1 MQLCRA
7 LRFSTSLVTVFIL
20 LASVSTIAA
29 QESGYEQQRKHAFE
43 LWEQNR
49 MTEAVPILESLA
61 KAKPEDVVVQE
72 RLGFALYVAAESI
85 TDAEQK
91 KAQRKRA
98 RDIML
103 HAREMGDNSNLIN
116 TVLAGMS
123 SDGSDVPYSE
133 RKDVHA
139 AVQEGEAAFSKGD
152 FDGAIAAYAKALA
165 LDPNNYP
172 AALYTGDIYFR
183 KKQWDAAGEW
193 FARAIRANADGEQA
207 CRYWGDALLQSGK
220 ADEARAKYI
229 DAIIAQPYQRSAWVG
244 LVQLAQ
250 RSGKRL
256 TMPRIDTPAVTT
268 AASGGMTVQV
278 DPNKLNAETGTNLLV
293 GYAGMRALWQKDRF
307 HQQYPKEEKYRHSL
321 GEEYEALH
329 TVATAVRNAI
339 KDGTIKALD
348 PQLATLLKLDDE
360 GLLESYI
367 LLSRPDQGIAQDY
380 MAYRS
385 THRDKLRQY
394 IEEFV
399 VAK

>member
-1 MQLCRA
+1 MQLRRA
-7 LRFSTSLVTVFIL
+7 LRFSTFLLSVFFLV
-20 LASVSTIAA
+20 ASVSTVAA
-29 QESGYEQQRKHAFE
+29 QESGYEQQRKLAFE

-61 KAKPEDVVVQE
+61 KAKPADLVVQE
-72 RLGFALYVAAESI
+72 RLGFALFVAAESI

-98 RDIML
+98 REIML

-123 SDGSDVPYSE
+123 PDGSDVPYSE

-152 FDGAIAAYAKALA
+152 FDAAIAAYAKALA

-183 KKQWDAAGEW
+183 KKQWDTAGEW

-207 CRYWGDALLQSGK
+207 YRYWGDALLQAGK
-220 ADEARAKYI
+220 VDEARAKYI
-229 DAIIAQPYQRSAWVG
+229 GAIIAQPYQRSAWVG

-250 RSGKRL
+250 RSGKQL
-256 TMPRIDTPAVTT
+256 TAPRIDTPAITTT
-268 AASGGMTVQV
+268 ASGAMTVQI
-278 DPNKLNAETGTNLLV
+278 DPKNFNAETGTNLWI
-293 GYAGMRALWQKDRF
+293 GYPGIRSLWQKERF
-307 HQQYPKEEKYRHSL
+307 RQQYPKEENYRHSL
-321 GEEYEALH
+321 AEEYDALH
-329 TVATAVRNAI
+329 TVAMVVRNAV
-339 KDGTIKALD
+339 KDGKIKSLD
-348 PQLATLLKLDDE
+348 PQLATLLKLDDA